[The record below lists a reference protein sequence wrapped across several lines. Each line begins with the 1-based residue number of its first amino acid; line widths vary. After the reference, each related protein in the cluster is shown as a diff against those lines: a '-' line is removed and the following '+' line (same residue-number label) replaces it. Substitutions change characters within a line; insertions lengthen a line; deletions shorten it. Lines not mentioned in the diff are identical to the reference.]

1 MAAAGEPTRMEGA
14 DMRIRMLLVAGLLA
28 VPGLVMAQSQTDTSD
43 RPDYGSSGSMQD
55 KQQSGS
61 MGQGSEMRTS
71 NQQMGQ
77 MSPQIEVFK
86 KNKRE
91 NFELKGT
98 VSSVDS
104 TNNTITVQREKNLP
118 PVELQVAQGTDIK
131 WDGKQASLNQLQP
144 GSEVRARFNLANDQP
159 VAIEL
164 DAKQARGQKHQQQQ
178 QQQMNR

>member
-1 MAAAGEPTRMEGA
+1 
-14 DMRIRMLLVAGLLA
+14 MRIRMLLVAGLLA
-28 VPGLVMAQSQTDTSD
+28 VPGLVVAQSQTDTSD

-71 NQQMGQ
+71 NQMGQ
-77 MSPQIEVFK
+77 SSPQIEVFK

-164 DAKQARGQKHQQQQ
+164 DAKQAKQKKGSMEQQRQQ